1 MDTKKELEP
10 RGMEVVS
17 PDVELPKSL
26 EQNLEVES
34 WVEKIEKKFARIPNQ
49 TQDVTDDQVIVQPVN
64 NAQPPITL
72 PVTQQTMQRGKK
84 GKIEEGVTWLV
95 AWAIRQIK
103 LLSRLGRKVRL
114 QDMPEIIPNNQNTKE
129 SK

>member
-1 MDTKKELEP
+1 MNTKKETEPLRQAQGKLEV
-10 RGMEVVS
+10 EV
-17 PDVELPKSL
+17 PKSS
-26 EQNLEVES
+26 EQNLEVEG
-34 WVEKIEKKFARIPNQ
+34 WMEKIEKKFARIPNQ

-72 PVTQQTMQRGKK
+72 PITQQTMQRGKK

-95 AWAIRQIK
+95 TWAIRQIK

-114 QDMPEIIPNNQNTKE
+114 QDLPEVK
-129 SK
+129 